1 MLLKIVLNYKKIST
15 CFLELKFIIIL
26 ALILVCKLKIQIYL
40 GDHMKKIAIL
50 AANGKAGQAIVYEAL
65 SRGFN
70 ISAFI
75 RNGLKQQFK
84 DDIKIVQK
92 DIFSLNSE
100 NLEGFDYIIDAFG
113 EWGDLNL
120 HKKHIEHLCK
130 ILHNNR
136 AKLVIVGGAGSLYM
150 DKNHSTMLIDMP
162 NFPNKYK
169 PLGKAMAE
177 GLEFLRSENK
187 INWLYVSPPA
197 DFITDAPK
205 SGKYKIISE
214 EFEVNDKGES
224 KGSYKDYAAA
234 LLDAMLNY
242 KLNRTRIGVIGL

>member
-1 MLLKIVLNYKKIST
+1 
-15 CFLELKFIIIL
+15 
-26 ALILVCKLKIQIYL
+26 
-40 GDHMKKIAIL
+40 MKKIAIL

-130 ILHNNR
+130 
-136 AKLVIVGGAGSLYM
+136 
-150 DKNHSTMLIDMP
+150 
-162 NFPNKYK
+162 
-169 PLGKAMAE
+169 
-177 GLEFLRSENK
+177 
-187 INWLYVSPPA
+187 
-197 DFITDAPK
+197 
-205 SGKYKIISE
+205 
-214 EFEVNDKGES
+214 
-224 KGSYKDYAAA
+224 
-234 LLDAMLNY
+234 
-242 KLNRTRIGVIGL
+242 